1 MNKMNI
7 TQNQKDRA
15 KKFQEMHRQDKLFV
29 LPNIWDAGGAKIF
42 EKKGFQAL
50 ATTSAGIAFANGF
63 ADGGELPFSILLE
76 TVRRITSK
84 IDIPLS
90 IDFERGY
97 SEDIQEIYENTKKIL
112 LSGAVGLNVED
123 GLPKKRISDLQ
134 AMKNKIECINSLKK
148 ELGVDFVINS
158 RTDIYWNEIGD
169 PESRLPAAIK
179 RVNSYF
185 SWGADCVFV
194 PGNISFN
201 ELKIL
206 TKEVN
211 GPLNILLNK
220 DLKNIDQLNALGVK
234 RVSLGSSL
242 SRNSMSNL
250 FKEIEKIGKN
260 DFDSLLSNTLPYEFV
275 NHLYEVRKDNK

>member
-1 MNKMNI
+1 MNQMNI

-63 ADGGELPFSILLE
+63 SDGEKLPFSILLE

-97 SEDIQEIYENTKKIL
+97 SEDNHEVYENTKKIL

-123 GLPKKRISDLQ
+123 GLPNKKISDSQ
-134 AMKNKIECINSLKK
+134 AMKNKIECMNSLKK

-158 RTDIYWNEIGD
+158 RTDIYWNEIGE
-169 PESRLPAAIK
+169 PENRLRAVIK
-179 RVNSYF
+179 RVNDYF

-206 TKEVN
+206 MKEVN

-220 DLKNIDQLNALGVK
+220 DLKHIDQLNSLGVR

-242 SRNSMSNL
+242 SRNNISNL
-250 FKEIEKIGKN
+250 FKEVEKIGKN
-260 DFDSLLSNTLPYEFV
+260 EFDSLLNNTLSYEFV
-275 NHLYEVRKDNK
+275 NHLYEVKEDNK